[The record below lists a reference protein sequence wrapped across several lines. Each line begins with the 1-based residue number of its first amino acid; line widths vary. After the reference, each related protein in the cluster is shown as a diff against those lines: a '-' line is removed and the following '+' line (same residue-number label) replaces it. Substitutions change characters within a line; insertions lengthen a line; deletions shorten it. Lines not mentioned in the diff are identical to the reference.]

1 MEATV
6 FDGPSAAERDAEI
19 DDERYANDFNTLVEV
34 FAVGIRA
41 DRQAI
46 KDGRVLSAGQCYDLS
61 RKLREV
67 SRLLVDN
74 ISADGLYLQ
83 QCVDDHGDEP
93 GNAEAMVLNALARA
107 YRGTK

>member
-1 MEATV
+1 MWRD
-6 FDGPSAAERDAEI
+6 FDDNANTYDSPVPVAVVEKS
-19 DDERYANDFNTLVEV
+19 DDERYANDFATLVEV

-46 KDGRVLSAGQCYDLS
+46 KDGRVLSAGTCYDLS

-74 ISADGLYLQ
+74 ISADGLYVQ
-83 QCVDDHGDEP
+83 QCCEDHG
-93 GNAEAMVLNALARA
+93 EAMVLNALARA